1 MGGCAPSMRGVG
13 RRPPARS
20 IRMGLSYPLE
30 RAQVI
35 FPCPGGVFVEG
46 RGDRGARQE
55 QGRRRGG
62 GARWRGVGARRATGR
77 RVRGGGCERR
87 GRGGGETKA
96 CVHADV
102 SLGAPAS
109 ETIASMHANVSLR
122 WAGETMACAHANV
135 SLRRP
140 ASETMASMHTFVSPR
155 AACPFHLMSPR
166 RHVRR
171 GGASPARPGKAPA
184 CPGNA

>member
-1 MGGCAPSMRGVG
+1 MGAHRAGGRLRPVDARGRSPAAGAVDSNGFILPARACASHISLSERGVCRRAG
-13 RRPPARS
+13 RS
-20 IRMGLSYPLE
+20 
-30 RAQVI
+30 
-35 FPCPGGVFVEG
+35 
-46 RGDRGARQE
+46 RG
-55 QGRRRGG
+55 GG
-62 GARWRGVGARRATGR
+62 GARRRCVGARRATGR

-96 CVHADV
+96 CVHANV
-102 SLGAPAS
+102 SLGTTAS
-109 ETIASMHANVSLR
+109 ETLASKHANVSLR
-122 WAGETMACAHANV
+122 WADETMACVHASV

-140 ASETMASMHTFVSPR
+140 ASETMASMYTFVSPR
-155 AACPFHLMSPR
+155 AARPFHLMSPR